1 MGNMVVNR
9 TMTLVPVGG
18 LGNRIFAISSALAY
32 CQAKQ
37 IYLKILWF
45 KDHGLNCDY
54 DKLFSI
60 NPEIKNVEIQNATY
74 WDLLLRDN
82 PRRRNFWIPR
92 FFETLNYDKRIYYYE
107 NRFQINDLNPEK
119 DNSLDG
125 YKHIFMVT
133 CYRYWDFDS
142 PLRWLVL
149 SDEVRS
155 KVEEQ
160 KRLFAPD
167 MVGVHIRRTDNTYAI
182 KYSPTSLYIDKMK
195 EEVKQ
200 NPSVKF
206 YLSSDS
212 EEEKNKLKS
221 LFDNRIVTTS
231 YEVVRNSE
239 AGIIDAFVEMNVLAS
254 TRKIY
259 AGNSTFSMVAALLT
273 GTELCNL
280 DIRNQK

>member
-1 MGNMVVNR
+1 
-9 TMTLVPVGG
+9 MTLVPVGG
-18 LGNRIFAISSALAY
+18 LGNRILAISSTLAY

-37 IYLKILWF
+37 IQLQILWF

-60 NPEIKNVEIQNATY
+60 HPEIKNVEIRNATCR
-74 WDLLLRDN
+74 DLLLRDN

-107 NRFQINDLNPEK
+107 NRFQISDSNPEK
-119 DNSLDG
+119 DKSLDG
-125 YKHIFMVT
+125 YNHIFMVT
-133 CYRYWDFDS
+133 CYKYWDFES

-149 SDEVRS
+149 NDDIRR
-155 KVEEQ
+155 KVEERKQ
-160 KRLFAPD
+160 LFGSD
-167 MVGVHIRRTDNTYAI
+167 MVGVHIRRTDNTHAI
-182 KYSPTSLYIDKMK
+182 KYSPTSLFIEKMK
-195 EEVKQ
+195 EEVER

-212 EEEKNKLKS
+212 NEEKNNLKT
-221 LFDNRIVTTS
+221 LFDYRIVTTS
-231 YEVVRNSE
+231 FEVVRNSE
-239 AGIIDAFVEMNVLAS
+239 AGIIEAFVEMNVLAS

-259 AGNSTFSMVAALLT
+259 AGNSTFSMAAVLLT

-280 DIRNQK
+280 DVRNKA